1 MQRTLRW
8 KRLKERRRNERSEIR
23 KGRAVNILFCSVGRR
38 CELLKDFRTTMGEKI
53 KIVVTDNSPVAPAM
67 AFADKAYLVPLI
79 TDPSYISIILDICK
93 KEDIQA
99 VTTLIDP
106 EIMLLA
112 KHRAE
117 FEAIGVLVLAPY
129 EETAKLCF
137 NKYEMYRFLV
147 EKNIPTIKTYGT
159 CEEFMQVYEAGEI
172 SFPVFVK
179 PRTGSGS
186 VGARKIDTPE
196 LLKQVT
202 EQDESLIIQELMTG
216 KDLDADV
223 YVDTI
228 SHKPVA
234 VFSKRKLSTT
244 IGGANKTISFKD
256 QKLFDFVQKVMAV
269 LQFNGPLDMDF
280 FYQNGQ
286 YYLSEINPRFG
297 GAYLHAYGAG
307 VDFVKLICEN
317 VEGRENPADIG
328 NYEEDVVMMMYDSV
342 VIRKKSEL
350 DANMISVM

>member
-1 MQRTLRW
+1 M
-8 KRLKERRRNERSEIR
+8 
-23 KGRAVNILFCSVGRR
+23 NILFCSVGRR
-38 CELLKDFRTTMGEKI
+38 CELLKDFRRTLGDDL

-79 TDPSYISIILDICK
+79 HDPDYISILLDICK
-93 KEDIQA
+93 KENIQA

-112 KHRAE
+112 KHRKE
-117 FEAIGVLVLAPY
+117 FEELGIILLTPY

-137 NKYEMYRFLV
+137 DKYEMYRFLTEHQINTV
-147 EKNIPTIKTYGT
+147 KTYGT
-159 CEEFMQVYEAGEI
+159 YGAFEEAYRRGEI
-172 SFPVFVK
+172 ELPVFVK

-186 VGARKIDTPE
+186 VGARKIDTLE

-202 EQDESLIIQELMTG
+202 DQDESLIIQELMTG

-223 YVDTI
+223 YVDVF
-228 SHKPVA
+228 SHQPVA
-234 VFSKRKLSTT
+234 IFSKRKLSTT

-256 QKLFDFVQKVMAV
+256 PALFSFVKEVIRVM
-269 LQFNGPLDMDF
+269 QFNGPLDMDF
-280 FYQNGQ
+280 FYQDGK

-307 VDFVKLICEN
+307 VDFVKLIKEN
-317 VEGRENPADIG
+317 VEGRENPVNIG
-328 NYEEDVVMMMYDSV
+328 DYEEDVVMMMYDSV
-342 VIRKKSEL
+342 VIKKMDEMEK
-350 DANMISVM
+350 NMISMI

>member
-1 MQRTLRW
+1 M
-8 KRLKERRRNERSEIR
+8 
-23 KGRAVNILFCSVGRR
+23 NILFCSVGRR
-38 CELLKDFRTTMGEKI
+38 CELLKDFRNTLGNQV
-53 KIVVTDNSPVAPAM
+53 KIVVTDNSKVAPAM

-79 TDPSYISIILDICK
+79 SDPSYISIILDICK
-93 KEDIQA
+93 KEEIQA

-112 KHRAE
+112 KHREE
-117 FEAIGVLVLAPY
+117 FEAFGVTVLAPY

-137 NKYEMYRFLV
+137 NKYDMYRFLT
-147 EKNIPTIKTYGT
+147 EKGINTVKTYGT
-159 CEEFMQVYEAGEI
+159 YEEFMVDYNAGRI
-172 SFPVFVK
+172 AFPVFVK

-186 VGARKIDTPE
+186 VGARKIETPD

-202 EQDESLIIQELMTG
+202 EQDKSLIIQELMTG

-234 VFSKRKLSTT
+234 IFSKKKLSTT
-244 IGGANKTISFKD
+244 IGGANKTVSFKD
-256 QKLFDFVQKVMAV
+256 ESLFAFIQEALSVM
-269 LQFNGPLDMDF
+269 QFNGPLDMDF
-280 FYQNGQ
+280 FYQDGK

-307 VDFVKLICEN
+307 VDFVKLIQN
-317 VEGRENPADIG
+317 NIAGIENPADIG
-328 NYEEDVVMMMYDSV
+328 NYEEDIVMMMYDSV
-342 VIRKKSEL
+342 VIRKMSEL
-350 DANMISVM
+350 EESMISMM